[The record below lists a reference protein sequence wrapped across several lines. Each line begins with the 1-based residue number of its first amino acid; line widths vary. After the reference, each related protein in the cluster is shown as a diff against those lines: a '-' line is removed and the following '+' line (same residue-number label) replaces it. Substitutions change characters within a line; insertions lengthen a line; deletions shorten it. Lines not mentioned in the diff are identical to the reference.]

1 MFVAILGILMLLKNS
16 RMHTLEKVKA
26 KVNFYITSENEN
38 NGK

>member
-1 MFVAILGILMLLKNS
+1 LKYS
-16 RMHTLEKVKA
+16 EIATLPEKVKA